1 MPAHVSR
8 PLIAHV
14 IYCLAQACPRHAAPS
29 VAAGASPPRPL
40 SARSPR
46 PCLRACRMRL
56 PGMSGLMCRVTAPQL
71 PFITELPEVPRAEV
85 RTCLA
90 WSEPG
95 VVTSTMRCGWA
106 GAAPRPPSALETA
119 IVALQATLDM
129 MARWGQSAQARFRHP
144 RLLAELEALLAER
157 QSGPLLPPARRPAI
171 SVHRAST
178 HAVAGA
184 GTCLDNFEAQIAE
197 RWADWRR
204 GEVPADEAR
213 LSCETCAS
221 TSGPAATPAA
231 RARGTRHTQCV
242 VVAAAARR
250 LLAQIKKARDER
262 LLAPCVD
269 HQDRFMSGCANLA
282 SLMGAL
288 EVSRPTSLRRS
299 HVAAVAHGRRRR
311 LFGGASERFVHAER
325 RLAGRRPRGS
335 RPPSRRRRRR
345 RSPQRSP
352 GPPATWRGRPTPC
365 RRYAGQGWP
374 WVSLAP
380 AARTK
385 PDVGRGGVAR
395 CCCRCATGPRSSFVV
410 LARRGR

>member
-1 MPAHVSR
+1 MAHPEGHRSLQRRAIKGALHTQLKRDHGVDLTRLGWRNDKSCTTSMPAHVSR

-46 PCLRACRMRL
+46 SCLRACRMRL

-129 MARWGQSAQARFRHP
+129 MARWGQSAQAKFRHP

-157 QSGPLLPPARRPAI
+157 QSGPLPPPARRPAI

-221 TSGPAATPAA
+221 TSGPAAAPTA
-231 RARGTRHTQCV
+231 RARGTRHTLRRRRCCCPQIACPNQEG
-242 VVAAAARR
+242 ARR
-250 LLAQIKKARDER
+250 KT
-262 LLAPCVD
+262 P
-269 HQDRFMSGCANLA
+269 
-282 SLMGAL
+282 GA
-288 EVSRPTSLRRS
+288 LRRS
-299 HVAAVAHGRRRR
+299 PRSVHERLRKLGQSHGGAGGVPPHLPSALPRGCGGSRASAAVVR
-311 LFGGASERFVHAER
+311 
-325 RLAGRRPRGS
+325 
-335 RPPSRRRRRR
+335 
-345 RSPQRSP
+345 
-352 GPPATWRGRPTPC
+352 
-365 RRYAGQGWP
+365 
-374 WVSLAP
+374 
-380 AARTK
+380 
-385 PDVGRGGVAR
+385 
-395 CCCRCATGPRSSFVV
+395 
-410 LARRGR
+410 